1 LLIGNAVKVR
11 IVQQPTGTLD
21 GLRLD
26 KYLLG
31 NTYDVPASIAAYL
44 VAEGFAQ
51 AEMRSERP
59 PSAPPVSAERRR
71 TPKAF
76 T

>member
-1 LLIGNAVKVR
+1 MKVR

-26 KYLLG
+26 KYLRG

-59 PSAPPVSAERRR
+59 PSASPVTAERRR
-71 TPKAF
+71 TPKASN
-76 T
+76 

>member
-1 LLIGNAVKVR
+1 VKVR
-11 IVQQPTGTLD
+11 IIQQPTGTLD
-21 GLRLD
+21 GMRLE

-59 PSAPPVSAERRR
+59 PSATPAAAERRR
-71 TPKAF
+71 TPK
-76 T
+76 TST

>member
-1 LLIGNAVKVR
+1 MKVR

-21 GLRLD
+21 GIRLD
-26 KYLLG
+26 KYLRG

-59 PSAPPVSAERRR
+59 PSASSLTPERRR
-71 TPKAF
+71 TPK
-76 T
+76 TST

>member
-1 LLIGNAVKVR
+1 M
-11 IVQQPTGTLD
+11 
-21 GLRLD
+21 RLE

-59 PSAPPVSAERRR
+59 PSATPGAVERRR
-71 TPKAF
+71 TPKTF